1 MNRITFSTS
10 NCNKETISIPQDD
23 DDLKNRQYTL
33 PIYIGKERALFLFQS
48 LYMAAYVDI
57 FMMVALGMIPFTA
70 FPVML
75 TIFPIGKN
83 IRKFKS
89 ARTRR
94 IPFLYYPKFPPI
106 KCSHDFSYCSRNFSI
121 LIIAFTVTTHSV

>member
-10 NCNKETISIPQDD
+10 NCKKETISIPQDD

-83 IRKFKS
+83 IRKFKK
-89 ARTRR
+89 RQDKKDT
-94 IPFLYYPKFPPI
+94 FPLI
-106 KCSHDFSYCSRNFSI
+106 IRNFLLLNVPMIFLIAAGI
-121 LIIAFTVTTHSV
+121 LVY